1 MRSEPGKRISFQDV
15 IAGVSV
21 ALILL
26 PASMAYAELAGL
38 PPHYGLYA
46 AALPTIVASFLA
58 SSPYLQT
65 GPTALTA
72 LLTLGALIPLA
83 AVGTAEYIGLAAGLA
98 LVVGA
103 VRFLVGFLRAGWLSY
118 LLSRP
123 MLSGFTSAA
132 AILIIG
138 SQLPAALGTS
148 ATEGHVLRGAWGTLS
163 DPGSWEVASLALA
176 SLTVLLVR
184 GGRRIHPLFPG
195 VLVATAVGLAFSI
208 STGYAGAVVGEI
220 PSGLPPFSAAF
231 SWSRFPQLILPG
243 TVIALVGFADVA
255 AICRAFASEEHQRWD
270 ANREFLSQGAAN
282 LAAAFSGGFPVGGS
296 FARSSLGRMAGAK
309 SRWSGFVT
317 GMSVLLFLPF
327 ADVLAPLPKA
337 ILSGIV
343 IAAIWNLFK
352 PRQVLALWSA
362 SRPQAMVGW
371 GTFALTLILS
381 PHIEQAVLL
390 GMVMA
395 GSVHLWRELTP
406 GVQARREGD
415 TLHLLPSGV
424 LWFGSA
430 PALEDVFLAR
440 LAEEPDVTTVVVH
453 CEGLGRIDLTGALG
467 LADLREQ
474 VTRAGLQMSIEG
486 VPEHARKALRSAGI
500 EAGDGSDPEA

>member
-1 MRSEPGKRISFQDV
+1 VRKDPGQRISVRDV
-15 IAGVSV
+15 IAGISV

-46 AALPTIVASFLA
+46 AALPPIVAALLA

-72 LLTLGALIPLA
+72 LLTVGALLPLA
-83 AVGTAEYIGLAAGLA
+83 EIGTEEYIGLAAGLA
-98 LVVGA
+98 LVVGV

-118 LLSRP
+118 LLSPP

-132 AILIIG
+132 AVLIMA
-138 SQLPAALGTS
+138 SQLPGALGTS
-148 ATEGHVLRGAWGTLS
+148 AQEGHVLTGAWGALA
-163 DPGSWEVASLALA
+163 DFGSWEAASIVLATI
-176 SLTVLLVR
+176 TVLLVR
-184 GGRRIHPLFPG
+184 GGRRLHPLFPG
-195 VLVATAVGLAFSI
+195 VLVATGIGLTFSM
-208 STGYAGAVVGEI
+208 STGYTGATVGEI
-220 PSGLPPFSAAF
+220 PAGLPPFTAGF
-231 SWSRFPQLILPG
+231 PWSRFPALILPG
-243 TVIALVGFADVA
+243 SVIALVGFADVA
-255 AICRAFASEEHQRWD
+255 AICRGFASEEHHRWD

-296 FARSSLGRMAGAK
+296 FARSSLGRMAGAT

-317 GMSVLLFLPF
+317 GLSVLLFLPF
-327 ADVLAPLPKA
+327 ASVLAPLPKA

-352 PRQVLALWSA
+352 PRALAVLWSL
-362 SRPQAMVGW
+362 SRPQAVVGW
-371 GTFALTLILS
+371 GTFFLTLVLS

-395 GSVHLWRELTP
+395 GAVHLWRELTP
-406 GVQARREGD
+406 GIQSHREGQ
-415 TLHLLPSGV
+415 TLHLQPSGV

-430 PALEDVFLAR
+430 PALEVVFLAC
-440 LAEEPDVTTVVVH
+440 LAEEPDVTRVVVH
-453 CEGLGRIDLTGALG
+453 CGGLGRIDLTGALG

-474 VTRAGLQMSIEG
+474 VVRAGLELELEG
-486 VPEHARKALRSAGI
+486 IPKHAQRVLRSAGFK
-500 EAGDGSDPEA
+500 ASDADVDE

>member
-1 MRSEPGKRISFQDV
+1 MRAEPSRRITVQDV
-15 IAGVSV
+15 IAGISV

-72 LLTLGALIPLA
+72 LLTLAALLPLA
-83 AVGTAEYIGLAAGLA
+83 DVRTAEYIGLAAGLA
-98 LVVGA
+98 LVVGV
-103 VRFLVGFLRAGWLSY
+103 VRFLIGFLRAGWLSY

-123 MLSGFTSAA
+123 MLTGFTSAA
-132 AILIIG
+132 AILIMA
-138 SQLPAALGTS
+138 SQLPGALGTT
-148 ATEGHVLRGAWGTLS
+148 APEGHVLKGAWAVLR
-163 DPGSWEVASLALA
+163 DAGSWETASIALA
-176 SLTVLLVR
+176 AGTVLLVR
-184 GGRRIHPLFPG
+184 GGRKLHPLFPG
-195 VLVATAVGLAFSI
+195 VLVASAIGIAFSLATKY
-208 STGYAGAVVGEI
+208 SGTTVGEI

-231 SWSRFPQLILPG
+231 PWSRFPKLILPG
-243 TVIALVGFADVA
+243 SVIALVGFADVA
-255 AICRAFASEEHQRWD
+255 AICRVYASEEHQRWD

-296 FARSSLGRMAGAK
+296 FARSSLGRMAGANT
-309 SRWSGFVT
+309 RWSGFVT
-317 GMSVLLFLPF
+317 GLAVLLFLPF
-327 ADVLAPLPKA
+327 AGVLAPLPKA
-337 ILSGIV
+337 VLSGIV

-352 PRQVLALWSA
+352 PKAVLALWSA

-371 GTFALTLILS
+371 GTFGLTLVLS

-395 GSVHLWRELTP
+395 GAVHLWRELTP
-406 GVQARREGD
+406 GVEASRDGD
-415 TLHLLPSGV
+415 TLHLRPSGV

-430 PALEDVFLAR
+430 PALEDAFLAC
-440 LAEEPDVTTVVVH
+440 LADEPDVTSVVVD
-453 CEGLGRIDLTGALG
+453 CGGLGRIDLTGALG

-474 VTRAGLQMSIEG
+474 VTRAGLEMTIEG
-486 VPEHARKALRSAGI
+486 VPQHARRALESAGI
-500 EAGDGSDPEA
+500 EVGDT